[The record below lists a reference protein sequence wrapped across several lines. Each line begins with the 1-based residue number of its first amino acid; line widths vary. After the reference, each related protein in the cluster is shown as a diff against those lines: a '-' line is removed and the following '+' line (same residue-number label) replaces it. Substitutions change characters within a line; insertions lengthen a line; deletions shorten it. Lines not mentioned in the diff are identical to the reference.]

1 MASKGQKFINH
12 TEKEKNEILN
22 RYISGES
29 GYQLVK
35 KYGIPVGTIKT
46 WKTKVDHPELC
57 TGNKRGRP
65 KDLQGTTREKV
76 TFINLYRDNYKLYN
90 MCAVLEISTK
100 TYYKYR
106 NKEDPDYYDYLIIKE
121 IFDDSKGTYGYRRI
135 GEGLKIKYEV
145 VMNGK
150 KVLRIMKKY
159 NLMATYVRKAK
170 KKNKNERIE
179 ENVKPNLLKRNFTT
193 DAPNKVWD
201 TDVTYLI
208 FKGARAYLS
217 TIIDL
222 YDRKVVAYK
231 ISKHNDNK
239 LVIDTL
245 NEAISKRKDV
255 HGLILHSDQGFQ
267 YTSYEYKAICE
278 SNGIQ
283 ISMARKGTPIDDSP
297 IESWHSL
304 LKKETLYN
312 NNITSLENYIELV
325 EEWIEFYNNSRLK
338 NKKATK
344 KKIYTKNNK

>member
-1 MASKGQKFINH
+1 
-12 TEKEKNEILN
+12 
-22 RYISGES
+22 
-29 GYQLVK
+29 
-35 KYGIPVGTIKT
+35 
-46 WKTKVDHPELC
+46 
-57 TGNKRGRP
+57 
-65 KDLQGTTREKV
+65 
-76 TFINLYRDNYKLYN
+76 
-90 MCAVLEISTK
+90 MCAVLEISPK

-135 GEGLKIKYEV
+135 VEGLLQKYGV

-159 NLMATYVRKAK
+159 NLMAEYIRKAK
-170 KKNKNERIE
+170 KKHKNERIE
-179 ENVKPNLLKRNFTT
+179 ENIKPNLLKRNFTT

-208 FKGARAYLS
+208 FKGTRAYLS

-222 YDRKVVAYK
+222 YDRHVVAYK
-231 ISKHNDNK
+231 ISRHNDNK

-245 NEAISKRKDV
+245 NEAIAKEKDV
-255 HGLILHSDQGFQ
+255 HELILHSDQGFQ
-267 YTSYEYKAICE
+267 YTSNEYKAICE
-278 SNGIQ
+278 SNGIT

-312 NNITSLENYIELV
+312 NNITSLQEYIQLV
-325 EEWIEFYNNSRLK
+325 EDWILFYNTTRLK
-338 NKKATK
+338 SKAK
-344 KKIYTKNNK
+344 KKRKTYTKREK